1 MKVRAILLLVVLFLS
16 KARPS
21 LASSEA
27 PNPTV
32 TSQCINSPPLPE
44 PAGSLRTQLGRLN
57 ESVQVLQGPTYFSAA
72 FGFPTASQW
81 TSTVLATL
89 MIEYSRFVNDSRYFS
104 DFVAVFNNESVL
116 ALFFQGNDDKLWVCL
131 ACLRGAAFAS
141 THDSQ
146 QWVQPFLNRAH
157 FFYNL
162 AVSGWNNATCGGGMF
177 WRPFSNYKNAVTNEL
192 WITASISMY
201 QIFGEPGMLE
211 AALQAWTWFNNSGM
225 INPRGLVNDGINSDN
240 CMQASFNVRLLTQ

>member
-1 MKVRAILLLVVLFLS
+1 MAHMRAGAILLFVVIFLS
-16 KARPS
+16 KSFPS
-21 LASSEA
+21 LASSEE
-27 PNPTV
+27 PQPTV
-32 TSQCINSPPLPE
+32 INKCTTNPNFPDPV
-44 PAGSLRTQLGRLN
+44 ASLHTQLGRLN
-57 ESVQVLQGPTYFSAA
+57 ESIPVLQGPDYFSAT

-89 MIEYSRFVNDSRYFS
+89 MIEYSRLVNDSQYFS
-104 DFVAVFNNESVL
+104 DFVAVFNNESVP

-162 AVSGWNNATCGGGMF
+162 ALLGWNNATCGGGMF
-177 WRPFSNYKNAVTNEL
+177 WRPFSSYKNAVTNEL

-201 QIFGEPGMLE
+201 QIFGESSMLE
-211 AALQAWTWFNNSGM
+211 AALQGWTWFNNSGM
-225 INPRGLVNDGINSDN
+225 INSKGLVNDGINNNN
-240 CMQASFNVRLLTQ
+240 CM